1 MLTSV
6 ETIRLQP
13 RHIFRI
19 SRGAKAEVRNVIF
32 KISYASSIGLGE
44 ASPNAFYNET
54 AEDVSNRLSSL
65 SSWLSGIT
73 ISTPND
79 IRTLWPEI
87 WKRVQPSRA
96 AACTVDCALWDWL
109 AQSRGITLSELLW
122 NEPARPVVSCVTL
135 GLSEP
140 AELDAKLSE
149 LASFPLIKI
158 KLNRDN
164 PLELVSKI
172 RHRTSSR
179 LVVDANASW
188 DAVFLEKIAPE
199 LDSLGVEFIEQP
211 LPPGAEWSQT
221 RPSRTLS
228 SQGQFDETSIP
239 IFADESCVIPEDV
252 ERLHSSFS
260 GFNIKLVKC
269 GGITP
274 ALEMLARGKHRGL
287 RTMIGCMLE
296 SSVLISAAFAIAQR
310 TEYAD
315 LDGAWLLESEPFN
328 RVQFDS
334 GVVTLRKF

>member
-13 RHIFRI
+13 RHTFRI
-19 SRGAKAEVRNVIF
+19 SRGAKTDVSNVIL
-32 KISYASSIGLGE
+32 KISHASSIGLGE

-54 AEDVSNRLSSL
+54 ANDVSNRLSSL
-65 SSWLSGIT
+65 SNWLSGIT
-73 ISTPND
+73 ISTPEDLQN
-79 IRTLWPEI
+79 LWPEI
-87 WKRVQPSRA
+87 WQRVQPSRA
-96 AACTVDCALWDWL
+96 AACAVDCALWDWL

-149 LASFPLIKI
+149 LADFPLIKI
-158 KLNRDN
+158 KLNREN

-172 RHRTSSR
+172 RQRTSSR

-188 DAVFLEKIAPE
+188 DAPFLKKIAPK
-199 LDSLGVEFIEQP
+199 LDALGVEFIEQP
-211 LPPGAEWSQT
+211 LPPGADFT
-221 RPSRTLS
+221 
-228 SQGQFDETSIP
+228 ETPIP
-239 IFADESCVIPEDV
+239 IFADESCVIHDDID
-252 ERLHSSFS
+252 RLHSGFS

-274 ALEMLARGKHRGL
+274 ALEMLQRGQQRGL
-287 RTMIGCMLE
+287 RPMIGCMLE

-328 RVQFDS
+328 RVRFNS
-334 GVVTLRKF
+334 GVLTLS